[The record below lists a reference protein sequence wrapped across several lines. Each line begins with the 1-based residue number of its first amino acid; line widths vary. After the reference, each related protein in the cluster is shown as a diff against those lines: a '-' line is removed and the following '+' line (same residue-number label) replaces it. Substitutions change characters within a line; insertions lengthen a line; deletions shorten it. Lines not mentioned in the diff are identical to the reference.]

1 MIIKM
6 LKELVCCGNGCQNC
20 VLFSQL
26 LSNITSTSTNTSTST
41 SISKGTEYTKKLYK
55 YLIYN

>member
-1 MIIKM
+1 MV
-6 LKELVCCGNGCQNC
+6 KELVCCGNGCQNC

-26 LSNITSTSTNTSTST
+26 LSNITSTSTSTSIG
-41 SISKGTEYTKKLYK
+41 ISKGTEYTKKLYK